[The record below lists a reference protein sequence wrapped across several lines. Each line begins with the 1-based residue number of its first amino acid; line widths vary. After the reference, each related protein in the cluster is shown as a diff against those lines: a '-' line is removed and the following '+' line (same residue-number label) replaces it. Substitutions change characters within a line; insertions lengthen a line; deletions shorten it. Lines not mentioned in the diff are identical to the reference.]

1 MPNPMKTRPA
11 AAGLVVFAAALAG
24 CGDEITTGGPPGPD
38 LTTVPTAMA
47 ALRDA
52 YNDRKADDAISFL
65 DSGYRFVPA
74 FPDSI
79 HFFAPGQT
87 EWNYDQE
94 VVILSDLLVEEQTS
108 WIDQVLLEFI
118 GSQRDTLTDGTVEVT
133 TRADLTLV
141 VANDQ
146 LQQSR
151 STMVLVYRRSEQG
164 LWILHEERESPWAG
178 SAKSVGQLKAE
189 VLTGP

>member
-1 MPNPMKTRPA
+1 MLNPRTAR
-11 AAGLVVFAAALAG
+11 VAALLAVLTG

-47 ALRDA
+47 ALEDA
-52 YNDRKADDAISFL
+52 YSFRKANEAISFL
-65 DSGYRFVPA
+65 APGYHFVPA

-79 HFFAPGQT
+79 HFLAPGET

-94 VVILSDLLVEEQTS
+94 VVILGELLVEAQTS
-108 WIDQVLLEFI
+108 WIDQVLLEFE
-118 GSQRDTLTDGTVEVT
+118 GSQPDTLTDGTVEVT
-133 TRADLTLV
+133 TKADLTLV

-151 STMVLVYRRSEQG
+151 STIVLVYRRNGEG
-164 LWILHEERESPWAG
+164 LWLLHGERESPWPG

-189 VLTGP
+189 VLTPP